1 MVSSLPEVKI
11 SRRGV
16 KKGQISILI
25 ESREIIYHNGLDDVI
40 FPKKLIVRSIEVT
53 GVKISQKGQ
62 KRFYRSMSFYFGSE
76 FLILKLK
83 KIYS

>member
-40 FPKKLIVRSIEVT
+40 FPKKLITRSTEVT
-53 GVKISQKGQ
+53 RVANLA
-62 KRFYRSMSFYFGSE
+62 RGSE
-76 FLILKLK
+76 KVL
-83 KIYS
+83 